1 MISLPQ
7 LHEFLDE
14 LMIYNP
20 SLDVSKIDQKNA
32 NGLQVKGSVEI
43 KKVGLSV
50 TASLQLFQKAKE
62 IECDTIIVHHG
73 LRWPSTPHYQKA
85 FQRKYSFLVK
95 NNISLFGYH
104 FLLDSHPEIGHNEL
118 ILRNLGIEDT
128 EVYLD
133 SGGPWGR
140 KGAFDQPQPLNEIL
154 EQCRDLFKREDIIS
168 YKFGKEVIQNVAA
181 VSGSGAPYGDDLQRL
196 MDQEID
202 LYITGEAKESTREL
216 FREAEKNFIGAG
228 HYATERLGI
237 IELEQQIK
245 DEFSDNVETEF
256 IELWNDV

>member
-1 MISLPQ
+1 
-7 LHEFLDE
+7 
-14 LMIYNP
+14 
-20 SLDVSKIDQKNA
+20 
-32 NGLQVKGSVEI
+32 
-43 KKVGLSV
+43 
-50 TASLQLFQKAKE
+50 
-62 IECDTIIVHHG
+62 

-95 NNISLFGYH
+95 NDISLFGYH

-128 EVYLD
+128 EVYSD

-140 KGAFDQPQPLNEIL
+140 KGTFDQPQALNEIL
-154 EQCRDLFKREDIIS
+154 EQCRDLFKREEIIS
-168 YKFGKEVIQNVAA
+168 YKFGKEIIQNVAA
-181 VSGSGAPYGDDLQRL
+181 VSGSGAPYGNDLQKL
-196 MDQEID
+196 INQEID

-216 FREAEKNFIGAG
+216 FREAENNFIGGG

-237 IELEQQIK
+237 LELEQQIRS
-245 DEFSDNVETEF
+245 EFTDNVETEF